1 MTATA
6 QLVVSAIRFV
16 SDLEFFS
23 VVFSMV
29 SKIPSV
35 LSLQIV
41 MDSIPDDGMADNVL
55 PWSRFDTQKSYW
67 ELKTS

>member
-35 LSLQIV
+35 LSLHIV

-55 PWSRFDTQKSYW
+55 P
-67 ELKTS
+67 

>member
-1 MTATA
+1 MTARA

-16 SDLEFFS
+16 SDLKFFS

-55 PWSRFDTQKSYW
+55 P
-67 ELKTS
+67 